1 MECIKEWKN
10 EVFNALKNVT
20 LFAKTSESSLLSFK
34 SN

>member
-10 EVFNALKNVT
+10 EAFEALQNVT
-20 LFAKTSESSLLSFK
+20 LFPKTSESSLLSFK